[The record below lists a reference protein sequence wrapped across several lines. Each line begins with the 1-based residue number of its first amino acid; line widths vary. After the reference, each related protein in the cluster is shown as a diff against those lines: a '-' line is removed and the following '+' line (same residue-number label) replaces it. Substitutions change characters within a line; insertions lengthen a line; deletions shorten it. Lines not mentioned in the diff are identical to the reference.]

1 MGNQPW
7 LDSLSDDWVS
17 QPRDSPAS
25 AGIAS
30 PVNPS
35 SRRSSIRNSPT
46 PSRIPVRNSITTPQ
60 KKPLHDDK
68 KKIPRPCHSIR
79 REPPTPK
86 TPNKF
91 TPRLVKTPVKK
102 TPIEKTP
109 VEKKTPKKTPASEAA
124 KTDPK
129 RQTRSSAAHRRQAS
143 TPSKKPPSRSVSAL
157 STASNQTV
165 QHNSTVQRMSK
176 KGSGGEGTPEW
187 RKRLVRG
194 EVPAGEQCD
203 LFAPMGL
210 ESVFKPPP
218 PGSEAVRQEALAL
231 PSQTDS
237 FWAFTENG
245 AGSQGQDTENATEGA
260 TGAEDSQIHHEIK
273 EAGAE
278 APRAAEE
285 PNDGTFD
292 FTPDSDKENRPQNDA
307 RDESPSPS
315 YHRGGPNR
323 DSIRS
328 RTVSGM
334 EELRNEGLT
343 PIFLSRNNTLE
354 GKGPSDI
361 IESALQKLNTKL
373 EKMSLKG
380 RYRPGSRASDSGI
393 MYQNS
398 DDEDDGSPG
407 DDLLDVTSHS
417 LPKDLSM
424 GTLDF
429 ASRGAFVNL
438 RRGGYSDD
446 SSFQARQLTPSS
458 FPSQFRSPSFL
469 ANSKIR
475 SSPPQY
481 ELFRPSRQQSE
492 LPSDA
497 PTPPAVMV
505 TPARDSND
513 RRQDSAAMKPS
524 ISPLKLFGNHDTFT
538 NNKLLRRMSQF
549 EETFGDISEEEDE
562 PLSPSESSR
571 RRGRNRSRPS
581 SRRGPQG
588 TGSPRSSQR
597 PRSQGALE
605 SRMNRFGIGQLD
617 RFDFSDTSPNM
628 QGIPKSIFD
637 DSLVSPT
644 HRSSPAAFSSPIQ
657 PENQRSLRSTASF
670 KNSRNGRRHSRILS
684 WAKSHPP
691 SKDVL
696 LYQENAEIKRALN
709 TPARTSTPKR
719 RRTLQKPGQ
728 YPQNFDETLELVT
741 DTMGS
746 MSLLQR
752 SLVHQGIVYD
762 LEKNGLLQRPKTPTH
777 AQEQQNGEDDSPYQ
791 DENTKPGQ
799 RKVGGHPMNT
809 GAVRKGSITT
819 QDFLDEATKIMNL
832 IRAKGKPING
842 LESVEETEMANPDGE
857 QVSGDESTQEE
868 FSRPPS
874 RDGLDLR
881 RLREIRPHNPRVAS
895 HLKKFEERDD
905 QDLTMSGS
913 TISLRLAERGQNGD
927 EESSPQNIRIRGNPF
942 MQRKRKHSEPKSQDG
957 ATMNTQDSSNSLS
970 GRSIPTRSSNGS
982 NAKGMIPSDLVSHL
996 IPELVNGMSYDRAT
1010 HMWVKK
1016 SRLGSIN
1023 RSRTEDSED
1032 DPFQDISDLSV
1043 DEIQELMRIR
1053 ELEASQKIENAIR
1066 SAEPQDGQP
1075 QETRPQSKDG
1085 DPSLNASSVQ
1095 SKATP
1100 FGSSGPKTD
1109 TRATSWGT
1117 PELDVN
1123 RIRDADAQTDERL
1136 KEAQHEMHLHN
1147 GHTSAA
1153 PQPEAPTRQPRVV
1166 TISFSSPL
1174 VSHVAYPEN
1183 SSPQTSEHG
1192 TPSPGA
1198 SGTREATVDESHPGR
1213 LLRNVKN
1220 SSRRRSLEGKPFVGR
1235 SVSRIDEQS
1244 EESTNNLSL
1253 IQQHNAED
1261 SIATPLSNGRR
1272 RSLSYSSIGND
1283 TSYSFHLSPLPDFTV
1298 NQIDDPLQLEL
1309 SYVAQRTHHTSLR
1322 QVHGTFALAA
1332 EDLIKHITDVE
1343 PYEPYWEDIR
1353 RLDLSN
1359 KGLITLH
1366 RLNEFCPRLEEL
1378 DASHNDIGQLS
1389 GVPPTLRHLRIQ
1401 RNCLSSLTA
1410 WGHLVNLQY
1419 LDVSGN
1425 GLENL
1430 DAFSGLIHLRELKAN
1445 NNKIHNLDGIL
1456 DLDGLLSLKLKNNE
1470 LAAVDFEGSELTRLK
1485 EIDLSHN
1492 RLTSVENIAYLPSL
1506 EDLDLSSNYISS
1518 LPCNVKMRTL
1528 HSLKL
1533 SDNRI
1538 SALDVSSFPSLRLL
1552 YVDRNSLSTVAGIG
1566 KCHELE
1572 ILSAREQSF
1581 QKGDDP
1587 LSLDLDLGLLKDV
1600 RKVFLSS
1607 NRLSPRTLSPSL
1619 PMRSVQLLDLAS
1631 CALPSLPEDFAINFP
1646 NVKVL
1651 NLNFNALS
1659 DAGGIVG
1666 MKCLGRLTLVGNRF
1680 TRLRRLC
1687 QVLAHVGKAPSG
1699 NRSSLKRIDLRGNPL
1714 TVGFYP
1720 PALSGSGRSD
1730 AGKLKDKEEPVR
1742 KEKGLDEDGFTAR
1755 ANLGGHEDV
1764 ARVVPWIENGGELE
1778 QSHEI
1783 DDPYTL
1789 PPADVEAD
1797 RKYVARLDEST
1808 KLRRRVVELMLYAAT
1823 GGAVKVLDGLEL
1835 RSSIGEEVSESN
1847 SDVSRVWSRLEELGV
1862 LKKKEVVA

>member
-17 QPRDSPAS
+17 QPRDSP
-25 AGIAS
+25 GVAS
-30 PVNPS
+30 PADL
-35 SRRSSIRNSPT
+35 SRRSSINIHNSPT
-46 PSRIPVRNSITTPQ
+46 PSRIPVRNSTTTP
-60 KKPLHDDK
+60 KKKQPLHDDK

-102 TPIEKTP
+102 TPIEK
-109 VEKKTPKKTPASEAA
+109 KTPASDAA

-129 RQTRSSAAHRRQAS
+129 RPTRSSAAHRRQAS
-143 TPSKKPPSRSVSAL
+143 TPSKKPPSRAVS
-157 STASNQTV
+157 SASNQTV

-176 KGSGGEGTPEW
+176 KGSGGDGTPEW

-203 LFAPMGL
+203 LFAPIGL
-210 ESVFKPPP
+210 ESVFKPPT
-218 PGSEAVRQEALAL
+218 PGSGAVRQETLAL

-245 AGSQGQDTENATEGA
+245 SGKQGEDTEGA
-260 TGAEDSQIHHEIK
+260 TGAEDSQVHHETK
-273 EAGAE
+273 EAAAE
-278 APRAAEE
+278 ASKAAEE
-285 PNDGTFD
+285 PDDKTFD
-292 FTPDSDKENRPQNDA
+292 FTPDSDKENRPRDDA
-307 RDESPSPS
+307 RGESPSPS
-315 YHRGGPNR
+315 YHRSGPNQ
-323 DSIRS
+323 DMRS

-380 RYRPGSRASDSGI
+380 RYRPSSRASDSGI

-398 DDEDDGSPG
+398 DDEDDGSPE

-438 RRGGYSDD
+438 RRGGYSADD
-446 SSFQARQLTPSS
+446 ASFQARQLTPSS

-475 SSPPQY
+475 SSPPQF
-481 ELFRPSRQQSE
+481 ELFRPSRQQFE
-492 LPSDA
+492 IPSDA
-497 PTPPAVMV
+497 PTPPAVTV
-505 TPARDSND
+505 TPARDS
-513 RRQDSAAMKPS
+513 SAAMKPS
-524 ISPLKLFGNHDTFT
+524 VSPLKLFGNHDTFT

-549 EETFGDISEEEDE
+549 EETFADISEEDE
-562 PLSPSESSR
+562 PPSPSESSR
-571 RRGRNRSRPS
+571 RRGRNRSRPN
-581 SRRGPQG
+581 SRREPQG
-588 TGSPRSSQR
+588 NGSPQSSPR

-605 SRMNRFGIGQLD
+605 SRMNRFGVGQLD

-628 QGIPKSIFD
+628 QAIPKGIFD

-644 HRSSPAAFSSPIQ
+644 HNSSPAAFSSPVQ
-657 PENQRSLRSTASF
+657 QQENQRSLKGTGSRR
-670 KNSRNGRRHSRILS
+670 NSRRHSRILS
-684 WAKSHPP
+684 WARSHPP

-696 LYQENAEIKRALN
+696 LYQDNSEIKRALN

-728 YPQNFDETLELVT
+728 YPQSFDETLDIVT

-746 MSLLQR
+746 MSLLQK
-752 SLVHQGIVYD
+752 SLARQGIEYD
-762 LEKNGLLQRPKTPTH
+762 LEKNGHLQPPKTPT
-777 AQEQQNGEDDSPYQ
+777 QDQQNGERDLPSQ

-799 RKVGGHPMNT
+799 RKTGSHPMNT
-809 GAVRKGSITT
+809 DVRKGSITT
-819 QDFLDEATKIMNL
+819 QDFLDEATKVMNI
-832 IRAKGKPING
+832 IRAKGKTING
-842 LESVEETEMANPDGE
+842 LESVEESRMINPDGE
-857 QVSGDESTQEE
+857 EASGDESTQEE

-895 HLKKFEERDD
+895 HLKKFEERDE
-905 QDLTMSGS
+905 QELTMSGS
-913 TISLRLAERGQNGD
+913 TISLRLAERGQKDID

-957 ATMNTQDSSNSLS
+957 TTMNTQDSSNSLG

-982 NAKGMIPSDLVSHL
+982 NAKGMIPSDMVSHL

-1016 SRLGSIN
+1016 SRVESIN
-1023 RSRTEDSED
+1023 RSRTDDSEG

-1053 ELEASQKIENAIR
+1053 ELEASHKSKNGVHSVE
-1066 SAEPQDGQP
+1066 SQDGQSL
-1075 QETRPQSKDG
+1075 ETRPQSKDG
-1085 DPSLNASSVQ
+1085 EPSVNASSVQ

-1100 FGSSGPKTD
+1100 FDSSGPKTD

-1123 RIRDADAQTDERL
+1123 RTRDKDAQTDERL
-1136 KEAQHEMHLHN
+1136 KEVQHEIHLHD

-1153 PQPEAPTRQPRVV
+1153 PQSDGPTRQPRVV

-1183 SSPQTSEHG
+1183 FSPQASEHDAS
-1192 TPSPGA
+1192 SPGA
-1198 SGTREATVDESHPGR
+1198 GGTRETARDGPHPGR

-1244 EESTNNLSL
+1244 EESTNNLSV
-1253 IQQHNAED
+1253 IQQRTAED
-1261 SIATPLSNGRR
+1261 SITTPLSNDRR

-1309 SYVAQRTHHTSLR
+1309 SYVAQRAHHTSLR

-1353 RLDLSN
+1353 RLDLSK

-1378 DASHNDIGQLS
+1378 DASDNDIGQLS

-1410 WGHLVNLQY
+1410 WGHLINLQY

-1425 GLENL
+1425 ELENL
-1430 DAFSGLIHLRELKAN
+1430 DGFSGLIHLRELKAN
-1445 NNKIHNLDGIL
+1445 NNKIRNIDGIL

-1470 LAAVDFEGSELTRLK
+1470 LTAVDFEGSELTRLT

-1492 RLTSVENIAYLPSL
+1492 RLTSVENVAYLPSL
-1506 EDLDLSSNYISS
+1506 EDLDLSSNHLSD
-1518 LPCNVKMRTL
+1518 LPCNVKLRRL
-1528 HSLKL
+1528 RSLKL

-1538 SALDVSSFPSLRLL
+1538 STLDVSSFPSLSLL
-1552 YVDRNSLSTVAGIG
+1552 YVDRNSLSTIAGIG

-1581 QKGDDP
+1581 QEVDKP
-1587 LSLDLDLGLLKDV
+1587 LSLDLDLGLLQDV
-1600 RKVFLSS
+1600 RKIFLSS
-1607 NRLSPRTLSPSL
+1607 NRLSPRTLSPSV
-1619 PMRSVQLLDLAS
+1619 PMRSVQLLDIAS
-1631 CALPSLPEDFAINFP
+1631 CALPSLPEDFAMSFP

-1687 QVLAHVGKAPSG
+1687 QVLAHVGKDSSG
-1699 NRSSLKRIDLRGNPL
+1699 NRSSLKRVDLRGNPL

-1720 PALSGSGRSD
+1720 PSLSGSGRSEV
-1730 AGKLKDKEEPVR
+1730 GRLKDKEEPVR
-1742 KEKGLDEDGFTAR
+1742 REKGLDEDGFTAR
-1755 ANLGGHEDV
+1755 ANLGGHQDV
-1764 ARVVPWIENGGELE
+1764 ARVVPWRENGGELE

-1797 RKYVARLDEST
+1797 RKYVACLDEST

-1823 GGAVKVLDGLEL
+1823 GGAIKVLDGLEL
-1835 RSSIGEEVSESN
+1835 RSSIGEEVSENN
-1847 SDVSRVWSRLEELGV
+1847 SDVCRVLTRLEELGV